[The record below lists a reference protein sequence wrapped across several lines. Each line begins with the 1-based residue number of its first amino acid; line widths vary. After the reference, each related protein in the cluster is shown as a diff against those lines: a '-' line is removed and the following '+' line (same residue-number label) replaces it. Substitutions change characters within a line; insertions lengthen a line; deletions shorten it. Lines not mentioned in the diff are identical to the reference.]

1 MAMSVGQGGEGEP
14 MIEMNTT
21 PLIDVMLVLIVMLII
36 TLPIQTHAVKLDMP
50 KDQNKPPPETPP
62 EVIDLLVDFDGTIS
76 WNGGVID
83 VPTMDHYLKDIG
95 KMPLE
100 SQAEIHLKPHR
111 IVSYGY
117 VARVLAHAQRE
128 GVKKIGIVGN
138 EQFMTQ

>member
-1 MAMSVGQGGEGEP
+1 MAMSVGETPEGEP

-50 KDQNKPPPETPP
+50 KDKPPEEPP
-62 EVIDLLVDFDGTIS
+62 KEVEVVKLDVDFDGTLL
-76 WNGGVID
+76 WNDQVID
-83 VPTMDHYLKDIG
+83 LRTMDYYLKEIG
-95 KMPLE
+95 QKPIE
-100 SQAEIHLKPHR
+100 AQQEIHLKPHR
-111 IVSYGY
+111 IVSYGH
-117 VARVLAHAQRE
+117 VAKVLAVAQRD